1 MTKIRIIVT
10 AAILL
15 FMLVPGCAPPK
26 LETRTFYEVDPA
38 NGKSV
43 KGSCSYGG
51 FKTASIREFPGKKE
65 MHLGKKEMHW
75 SGFNVK
81 PSPGAPNPD
90 LSTHLIIQFPNTV
103 DFRLIPE
110 RVVVDV
116 DGRRFRPS
124 NTEYTIEK
132 YPKGTVHRLSL
143 QYRLKRG
150 KNERLSLIFEDRAA
164 LVDGQAWPIAP
175 FRATLVTKTAAV
187 SYMLN
192 C

>member
-1 MTKIRIIVT
+1 MTKIRMVAT

-15 FMLVPGCAPPK
+15 FMLFPGCTPPK
-26 LETRTFYEVDPA
+26 SETRTFYEVDPA

-43 KGSCSYGG
+43 KVSCSYGG
-51 FKTASIREFPGKKE
+51 FKTASIRQLPGKKQI
-65 MHLGKKEMHW
+65 HW
-75 SGFNVK
+75 PGFNVK
-81 PSPGAPNPD
+81 PSPSAPNPD
-90 LSTHLIIQFPNTV
+90 LSTQLVIQIPNTV
-103 DFRLIPE
+103 EFRLIPE

-132 YPKGTVHRLSL
+132 YAKGTVHRISL
-143 QYRLKRG
+143 KYRLKTG
-150 KNERLSLIFEDRAA
+150 KNERMSLIFEDRAA
-164 LVDGQAWPIAP
+164 FVDGQTWPIAP

>member
-26 LETRTFYEVDPA
+26 SETRTFYEVDPA

-51 FKTASIREFPGKKE
+51 FKTASIREF
-65 MHLGKKEMHW
+65 LGKKEINW

-81 PSPGAPNPD
+81 PSPSAPNPD
-90 LSTHLIIQFPNTV
+90 LSTHLIIQIPNTV

-132 YPKGTVHRLSL
+132 YAKGTVHRLSL
-143 QYRLKRG
+143 KYRLKTG